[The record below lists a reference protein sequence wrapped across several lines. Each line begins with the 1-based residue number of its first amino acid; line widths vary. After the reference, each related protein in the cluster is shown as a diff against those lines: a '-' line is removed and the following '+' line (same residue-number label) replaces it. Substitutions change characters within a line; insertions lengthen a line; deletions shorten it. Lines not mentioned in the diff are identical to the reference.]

1 MHILSATWRTFLVML
16 LVLCACSMPVCAQNS
31 KKVKTL
37 KAQQSQLQQNL
48 RKSQQA
54 LTKTGKEGKDAQSYL
69 HNIDRRLDEH
79 VAGIHSM
86 EAQIDSMK
94 ARMETLRANIAEI
107 DARLTEKKTRYVRV
121 LNYSRQFPKVDNT
134 LLYVLSSK
142 TLTQMYRRARYA
154 REYVVYQHDLG
165 KQIQC
170 EYNQLLD
177 TKSKLLATQSRAAA
191 TLNEMMRQRRLL
203 NDKQVRQQQ
212 YVRNLKNKESNLR
225 SQVARQEKELKALN
239 KKIDDLIAYE
249 IEQARKRAEAEARR
263 KAEAKR
269 KAAAKAK
276 ADALRNKGTA
286 TAGKTAAA
294 GKDKPATTG
303 PAKSAATPKGTGA
316 DSWMTADD
324 KKLNGS
330 FQQNKGRL
338 PVPIT
343 GQYRIGS
350 RFGTYT
356 VSGLKNVTLDNK
368 GVNYVGKPGA
378 RARCVFDGVVTAVFQ
393 FGGSK
398 NVLVR
403 HGSYIS
409 VYCNLS
415 SVIVQKGQKLK
426 ARDLIGTV
434 MADETGNSVLH
445 FQLRKETAKLNPEA
459 WIGR

>member
-1 MHILSATWRTFLVML
+1 MRLAGLLRYLCAIL
-16 LVLCACSMPVCAQNS
+16 LVLGAGSMTVCAQNS
-31 KKVKTL
+31 KKVKNL
-37 KAQQSQLQQNL
+37 KAQQTKLQ
-48 RKSQQA
+48 KSLKQSKQA
-54 LTKTGKEGKDAQSYL
+54 LDKTGKEGKDARLYL

-79 VAGIHSM
+79 VADIHSI
-86 EAQIDSMK
+86 EAKIDSMK
-94 ARMETLRANIAEI
+94 SRMETLRLEIVEI
-107 DARLTEKKTRYVRV
+107 DASLTEKKSRYIRV
-121 LNYSRQFPKVDNT
+121 LNYSRRFPKVDNT
-134 LLYVLSSK
+134 LLYVLSAK
-142 TLTQMYRRARYA
+142 TITQMYRRSRYA
-154 REYVVYQHDLG
+154 KEYIVYQHDLG
-165 KQIQC
+165 KQIQQ
-170 EYNQLLD
+170 EYNRLLD
-177 TKSKLLATQSRAAA
+177 TKNKLLATQSRAAA
-191 TLNEMMRQRRLL
+191 TLNELMRQRRLL

-212 YVRNLKNKESNLR
+212 YVKNLKAKEDGLR
-225 SQVARQEKELKALN
+225 SQVAKQEKELKALN

-263 KAEAKR
+263 RAEAKR
-269 KAAAKAK
+269 KAEAQRK
-276 ADALRNKGTA
+276 
-286 TAGKTAAA
+286 
-294 GKDKPATTG
+294 
-303 PAKSAATPKGTGA
+303 AATSDKGKQSGGKNQNSANKPSTQTKSNN
-316 DSWMTADD
+316 DSWLTSEDR
-324 KKLNGS
+324 KLNGT
-330 FQQNKGRL
+330 FLQNRGRL

-350 RFGTYT
+350 HFGMYN

-426 ARDLIGTV
+426 TRDLIGTV
-434 MADETGNSVLH
+434 MVDESGNSVLH
-445 FQLRKETAKLNPEA
+445 FQLRKETTKLNPEV

>member
-1 MHILSATWRTFLVML
+1 MRLSGVLRYLCVIL
-16 LVLCACSMPVCAQNS
+16 LVSGMSDINVCAQNS

-37 KAQQSQLQQNL
+37 KAQQTKLQ
-48 RKSQQA
+48 KSLKQSKQA
-54 LTKTGKEGKDAQSYL
+54 LDKTGKEGQDARLYL
-69 HNIDRRLDEH
+69 HDIDRRLDEH
-79 VAGIHSM
+79 VADIHSI
-86 EAQIDSMK
+86 EAKIDSMK
-94 ARMETLRANIAEI
+94 SRMEALRLEIVKI
-107 DARLTEKKTRYVRV
+107 DASLTEKKSRYIRV

-134 LLYVLSSK
+134 LLYVLSAK
-142 TLTQMYRRARYA
+142 TLTQMYRRSRYA
-154 REYVVYQHDLG
+154 KEYIVYQHDLG
-165 KQIQC
+165 KQIQQ
-170 EYNQLLD
+170 EYNRLLD
-177 TKSKLLATQSRAAA
+177 AKSKLLATQSRAAA
-191 TLNEMMRQRRLL
+191 TLNELMRQRRLL

-212 YVRNLKNKESNLR
+212 YVKNLKAKEDGLR
-225 SQVARQEKELKALN
+225 SQVAKQEKELKALN

-263 KAEAKR
+263 RAEAKR
-269 KAAAKAK
+269 KAEAQRRAAA
-276 ADALRNKGTA
+276 NKGKQSGGKNQTTA
-286 TAGKTAAA
+286 NKPTAPTKTNN
-294 GKDKPATTG
+294 
-303 PAKSAATPKGTGA
+303 
-316 DSWMTADD
+316 DSWLTSED
-324 KKLNGS
+324 KKLNGT
-330 FQQNKGRL
+330 FLQNRGRL

-350 RFGTYT
+350 HFGMYT

-426 ARDLIGTV
+426 TRDLIGTV
-434 MADETGNSVLH
+434 MVDESGNSVLH
-445 FQLRKETAKLNPEA
+445 FQLRKETTKLNPEV

>member
-1 MHILSATWRTFLVML
+1 MQLPGLWRL
-16 LVLCACSMPVCAQNS
+16 LCAVLLFLCACCMPVCAQNS
-31 KKVKTL
+31 RRVKTL
-37 KAQQSQLQQNL
+37 KAQQTKLQKSLKQ
-48 RKSQQA
+48 SQQA
-54 LTKTGKEGKDAQSYL
+54 LDKTGKEGKDARSYL

-79 VAGIHSM
+79 AADIHNM
-86 EAQIDSMK
+86 EVEMDSMR
-94 ARMETLRANIAEI
+94 ARMQVLRSDITRI
-107 DARLTEKKTRYVRV
+107 DNRLADKKARYVRV

-134 LLYVLSSK
+134 LLYVLSAK

-154 REYVVYQHDLG
+154 KEYAVFQHDLG
-165 KQIQC
+165 KQIQQ
-170 EYNQLLD
+170 EHNRLLD
-177 TKSKLLATQSRAAA
+177 AKNKLLATQSRATA
-191 TLNEMMRQRRLL
+191 TLNEMMRQRRIL

-212 YVRNLKNKESNLR
+212 YVKNLKAKEDDLR
-225 SQVARQEKELKALN
+225 SRVTKQEKELKALN

-249 IEQARKRAEAEARR
+249 IEQARKRAEAEAKR
-263 KAEAKR
+263 KAEAQR
-269 KAAAKAK
+269 KAAADKARQSG
-276 ADALRNKGTA
+276 ATKGKA
-286 TAGKTAAA
+286 TAAR
-294 GKDKPATTG
+294 PAT
-303 PAKSAATPKGTGA
+303 PATKSSVSAKGGS
-316 DSWMTADD
+316 DSWLTADE
-324 KKLNGS
+324 KKLNGT
-330 FQQNKGRL
+330 FQQNRGRL

-350 RFGTYT
+350 RFGKYN

-378 RARCVFDGVVTAVFQ
+378 RARCIFDGVVTAVFQ

-415 SVIVQKGQKLK
+415 SVIVHKGQRLK

-434 MADETGNSVLH
+434 MADESGNSVLH
-445 FQLRKETAKLNPEA
+445 FQLRKETTKLNPEA

>member
-1 MHILSATWRTFLVML
+1 MQLHVLCRYLPMML
-16 LVLCACSMPVCAQNS
+16 LVLCAGSFMPVCAQNS
-31 KKVKTL
+31 KKVKNL
-37 KAQQSQLQQNL
+37 KAQQTQLQ
-48 RKSQQA
+48 KSLKQSRQA
-54 LTKTGKEGKDAQSYL
+54 LDKTGKEGKDARSYL

-79 VAGIHSM
+79 AADIHNM
-86 EAQIDSMK
+86 EVEMDSMK
-94 ARMETLRANIAEI
+94 ARMEVLRSNITKI
-107 DARLTEKKTRYVRV
+107 DARLTEKKARYVRV

-134 LLYVLSSK
+134 LLYVLSAK
-142 TLTQMYRRARYA
+142 TLTQMYRRSRYA
-154 REYVVYQHDLG
+154 KEYIVYQHDLG
-165 KQIQC
+165 KQIQK
-170 EYNQLLD
+170 EHNQLLD
-177 TKSKLLATQSRAAA
+177 AKGKLLATQSRASA

-212 YVRNLKNKESNLR
+212 YVKNLKAKEDGLR

-269 KAAAKAK
+269 KAEAQRRKAN
-276 ADALRNKGTA
+276 APNNARQSAGT
-286 TAGKTAAA
+286 
-294 GKDKPATTG
+294 KDKASSAKSST
-303 PAKSAATPKGTGA
+303 PAKGGS
-316 DSWMTADD
+316 DSWLTADD
-324 KKLNGS
+324 KKLNGT
-330 FQQNKGRL
+330 FLQNRGRL

-350 RFGTYT
+350 RFGLYN

-434 MADETGNSVLH
+434 MTDDSGNSVLH
-445 FQLRKETAKLNPEA
+445 FQLRKETTKLNPEA